1 MALRVG
7 SSSTSQAAPVM
18 LKCNDMHKSNFFVY
32 VMLGADYQ
40 KQSDLRFFFPG
51 LQFAYIITEN
61 NNNIG
66 IDIRAEKQKNP
77 NTFLSW
83 SKSTKAEESSTLLK
97 QMYGLYKKEA

>member
-40 KQSDLRFFFPG
+40 KQSDLRFFFQG
-51 LQFAYIITEN
+51 CNLHILSLKK

-83 SKSTKAEESSTLLK
+83 SKSAKAEES
-97 QMYGLYKKEA
+97 